1 MHTVMNPNRPAPMK
15 TYLVV
20 YYGSVVPTFSY
31 ADTLKEAR
39 SYALILL
46 NSHHC
51 KRNDVL
57 SIVNTVTDSVI
68 YYGKRDE
75 LIRTFN
81 AIDYKTGPADLLCSL
96 SLKPVLNW
104 IGMKVSDLTIG

>member
-1 MHTVMNPNRPAPMK
+1 MK

-46 NSHHC
+46 NSQHC
-51 KRNDVL
+51 KRSDVL
-57 SIVNTVTDSVI
+57 SIVNAVNDSVI

-81 AIDYKTGPADLLCSL
+81 AIDYKTGPADSLCLL
-96 SLKPVLNW
+96 SLRPVLNW
-104 IGMKVSDLTIG
+104 ISTKVARLTIG